1 MDDINHLNLEQQQR
15 LNVIEE
21 LRREGI
27 EPFGRR
33 FDRTHTSEAARQAF
47 LEAEKA
53 HGPAEHFEWGPV
65 KVAGRLVAKREQ
77 GKTAFGHLED
87 MWGKLQVYFRK
98 DVLGEQVFTLLK
110 RIYVGDILGIE
121 GMLFRTRTG
130 EVTVRATAVTILAKA
145 VNPMPEKWH
154 GLTDVETRYR
164 QRYVDLL
171 ANPEVRQT
179 FIRRSQI
186 VQMVRD
192 FMTARGFLEVET
204 PMMHPIAGG
213 AAARPFVTH
222 HNALDM
228 ELFLRIAPELY
239 LKRLLVGGFDRVFEI
254 NRNFRNE
261 GISIKHNP
269 EFTMMEAY
277 QAYGDMETML
287 ELTEDLISTVAAKFF
302 PDGKVPYEDKV
313 LDFSRPWRRLPML
326 EAVREVTGL
335 PDLTFGSPREPVAAK
350 ARALG
355 IEVDPK
361 DSTAKIVVKIFEEKI
376 ESTLLNPTFVIGY
389 PKETSPLAKGN
400 AHDPTLVDRFE
411 LFIYGR
417 EMANAFSELNDPEE
431 QKARFEDQ
439 LRQREA
445 GDEEAHQMD
454 ADYVNALRYGMPPA
468 GGLGVGI
475 DRLVM
480 LLTNSPSIRD
490 VILFPTLRRRGAA
503 ARADGPA
510 AAEAGSSAPPA
521 GR

>member
-1 MDDINHLNLEQQQR
+1 
-15 LNVIEE
+15 
-21 LRREGI
+21 
-27 EPFGRR
+27 
-33 FDRTHTSEAARQAF
+33 
-47 LEAEKA
+47 
-53 HGPAEHFEWGPV
+53 
-65 KVAGRLVAKREQ
+65 
-77 GKTAFGHLED
+77 
-87 MWGKLQVYFRK
+87 
-98 DVLGEQVFTLLK
+98 
-110 RIYVGDILGIE
+110 
-121 GMLFRTRTG
+121 
-130 EVTVRATAVTILAKA
+130 
-145 VNPMPEKWH
+145 
-154 GLTDVETRYR
+154 
-164 QRYVDLL
+164 
-171 ANPEVRQT
+171 
-179 FIRRSQI
+179 
-186 VQMVRD
+186 
-192 FMTARGFLEVET
+192 
-204 PMMHPIAGG
+204 
-213 AAARPFVTH
+213 
-222 HNALDM
+222 
-228 ELFLRIAPELY
+228 
-239 LKRLLVGGFDRVFEI
+239 
-254 NRNFRNE
+254 
-261 GISIKHNP
+261 
-269 EFTMMEAY
+269 MMEAY